1 MKNSGANCRWITM
14 AANCRRSLFVFV
26 IFSLGAQFAS
36 AQCTIAVS
44 SFGGPIPN
52 ASILLNGAPFG
63 ATDADGIWSCR
74 ISQAEQLPQRV
85 QIRALGFQS
94 WEGSLA
100 CGSSES
106 HTVQLEENTFVLGGA
121 TVVGSLSAMKLK
133 ESPIRTNVLAGR
145 ALREIPADD
154 ATEALDFSNG
164 IRETIACGIC
174 GTNDIHINGLEGVY
188 TLMLIDGVPL
198 LGGLASAYALDGIP
212 LTMIQQVEVIQGP
225 ASARFGSQAVGGVIN
240 VVLAPLR
247 SGSSSGSLG
256 IDGHQRLTLTAA
268 AGWGPSEAPWQLGL
282 DAHHMGRRLDDNGD
296 GMTDAPTIERV
307 VGTLRHQRSTDRRH
321 WRSSLRGFA
330 EKRFGGA
337 LDFEEADR
345 GGNNRYGERIDLF
358 RGEWLLGG
366 APKGNEGMTYQG
378 GFSFHDQRSTYG
390 QTNFNAREFTANA
403 EAFHTGWSWKENRR
417 ITGGM
422 SLMWDKYSD
431 ETPAASDMNV
441 LVPALYIE
449 HTGASKATGS
459 GQKRISWIHGLRIE
473 KPSNAAV
480 VVAPRINFKWSPSHV
495 VDVRLNAGRG
505 YRRVHLFTEE
515 HAALDGSR
523 SVLQPDGGLR
533 PESSWNINLSGS
545 WSTGDDTYTATISGH
560 VFSTLFTDRIYADYD
575 SLPNAIVYRNIDG
588 IGWNRGFGGDAL
600 LTGASGW
607 SCSLG
612 TTVLRS
618 QLLEGSKN
626 PWLNE
631 AWRWAEDIE
640 FAPNVTANFGGGYR
654 WENGGVNLSGQHV
667 GAMRLPYYDADEPE
681 RSEAFQLLHLSVFRS
696 WCPRNSENLEAKNTL
711 TIGVKNVT
719 NTVQRRPI
727 IAPDSPFSDEFDA
740 SRIYAPTEQR
750 RLFVKLAWTR

>member
-1 MKNSGANCRWITM
+1 
-14 AANCRRSLFVFV
+14 
-26 IFSLGAQFAS
+26 
-36 AQCTIAVS
+36 
-44 SFGGPIPN
+44 
-52 ASILLNGAPFG
+52 
-63 ATDADGIWSCR
+63 
-74 ISQAEQLPQRV
+74 
-85 QIRALGFQS
+85 
-94 WEGSLA
+94 LA

-321 WRSSLRGFA
+321 WRTTLRGFA

-390 QTNFNAREFTANA
+390 RPISMHVNSPPTQKPFIPD
-403 EAFHTGWSWKENRR
+403 GVGRR
-417 ITGGM
+417 
-422 SLMWDKYSD
+422 
-431 ETPAASDMNV
+431 
-441 LVPALYIE
+441 
-449 HTGASKATGS
+449 TGAS
-459 GQKRISWIHGLRIE
+459 
-473 KPSNAAV
+473 P
-480 VVAPRINFKWSPSHV
+480 
-495 VDVRLNAGRG
+495 
-505 YRRVHLFTEE
+505 
-515 HAALDGSR
+515 
-523 SVLQPDGGLR
+523 GG
-533 PESSWNINLSGS
+533 
-545 WSTGDDTYTATISGH
+545 
-560 VFSTLFTDRIYADYD
+560 
-575 SLPNAIVYRNIDG
+575 
-588 IGWNRGFGGDAL
+588 
-600 LTGASGW
+600 
-607 SCSLG
+607 
-612 TTVLRS
+612 
-618 QLLEGSKN
+618 
-626 PWLNE
+626 
-631 AWRWAEDIE
+631 
-640 FAPNVTANFGGGYR
+640 
-654 WENGGVNLSGQHV
+654 
-667 GAMRLPYYDADEPE
+667 
-681 RSEAFQLLHLSVFRS
+681 
-696 WCPRNSENLEAKNTL
+696 
-711 TIGVKNVT
+711 
-719 NTVQRRPI
+719 
-727 IAPDSPFSDEFDA
+727 
-740 SRIYAPTEQR
+740 
-750 RLFVKLAWTR
+750 